1 MNKVNF
7 SQAVKAG
14 ALAAIVAVVINSILF
29 FIFHQAGVISDTVFV
44 EPNKPLTVMPVII
57 SSTLPSIL
65 ASIVFFFFEK
75 FTKNGFRNFTILSI
89 ILGLLS
95 LVSPFMVLKE
105 APIGY
110 ALALNLMHVVVIAA
124 ILFFINKAVSNK
136 VSYSLS
142 NN

>member
-95 LVSPFMVLKE
+95 LGSPFMVLKE

-110 ALALNLMHVVVIAA
+110 ILVLNLMHVVVIAA

>member
-7 SQAVKAG
+7 SQAIKAG

-29 FIFHQAGVISDTVFV
+29 FIFHQAGTISDSVFV

-95 LVSPFMVLKE
+95 LVSPFMVRSEERRVGKE
-105 APIGY
+105 C
-110 ALALNLMHVVVIAA
+110 
-124 ILFFINKAVSNK
+124 
-136 VSYSLS
+136 
-142 NN
+142 